1 MDFLT
6 VLAQTAEVTDH
17 TATEA
22 VVPIDLIWEYVTS
35 LNYLEAVTF
44 VSFGAVCL
52 MYGWRVFK
60 ILVVISFGLL
70 GLTLGAVLGDRIQ
83 GNNSQLWGGFIGLGL
98 LAGFSIPLMRY
109 AVSVL
114 GAIAGGVL
122 TSALWYA
129 FGLTEQYIWAGA
141 LIGMIAGGMVSF
153 IVFRIAVML
162 FSSLGGSSLI
172 VIGLLALLYL
182 YQPTST
188 AIKELVLGRR
198 WFLTAALLIPTTIGL
213 IVQNKFIKASK
224 EWRV

>member
-22 VVPIDLIWEYVTS
+22 VVPIDLILEYVTS

-70 GLTLGAVLGDRIQ
+70 GLTLGAVVGDRIQ

-141 LIGMIAGGMVSF
+141 LIGFIAGGM
-153 IVFRIAVML
+153 IAHDRTN
-162 FSSLGGSSLI
+162 
-172 VIGLLALLYL
+172 
-182 YQPTST
+182 P
-188 AIKELVLGRR
+188 
-198 WFLTAALLIPTTIGL
+198 
-213 IVQNKFIKASK
+213 
-224 EWRV
+224 